1 MQRKKNETRGNAI
14 IISAFFLLVVL
25 VLLLFPFSFSETKVS
40 LPKMEDPEFSS
51 YEPNPAQVAK
61 LLRLK
66 TEVVI
71 PIEGDTVWTYYVR
84 GDFAGFGKKF
94 TVPSFEA
101 AVMKLNPEFRGGA
114 LVYPGRK
121 MVIPKLH

>member
-1 MQRKKNETRGNAI
+1 MLRKAALVVAI
-14 IISAFFLLVVL
+14 IVVMFMLLV
-25 VLLLFPFSFSETKVS
+25 PFGSSEPKIS

-51 YEPNPAQVAK
+51 NEPNPAQVAK

-66 TEVVI
+66 TEIVT

-114 LVYPGRK
+114 LVNPGRK
-121 MVIPKLH
+121 MVVPKLH